1 MFIGCSK
8 GGGNMFFGNKV
19 EKIIKNKNGQEAI
32 VEINK
37 LLMPIFYK
45 NPEKLTLSEKNIV
58 YIGELENEVNNG
70 GFHQYFFNSS
80 GNSTM
85 ETINALEVIGSKI
98 FLDLFKKAINKFP
111 NGIVPKDINERQ
123 KILLDITE
131 KNEELWYEL
140 DQEFCKYEEDIYILS
155 RVQ

>member
-1 MFIGCSK
+1 
-8 GGGNMFFGNKV
+8 MFFGNKV

-32 VEINK
+32 IEIDK
-37 LLMPIFYK
+37 LLTPIFYK

-98 FLDLFKKAINKFP
+98 FLDLLKKAKNKFP

-140 DQEFCKYEEDIYILS
+140 DQEFYKYEEDIYILLNNYIKNNINDF
-155 RVQ
+155 R